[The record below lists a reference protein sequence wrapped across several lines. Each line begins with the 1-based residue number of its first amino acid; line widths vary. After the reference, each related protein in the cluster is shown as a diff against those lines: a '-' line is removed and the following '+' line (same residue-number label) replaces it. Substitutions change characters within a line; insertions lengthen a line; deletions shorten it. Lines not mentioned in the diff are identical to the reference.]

1 MKALEKSRVAEI
13 TLLHSEIGGYIKIT
27 IDKAIRAG
35 ELLTEQK
42 AELAHGEWLP
52 WIDKNLSFSESTALR
67 YMKVWANRDR
77 IKSVSVTD
85 LTEAYK
91 LLEEPKKK
99 KRAPSKKPKPKPVQ
113 KPIIDDQEYERRK
126 GEAFKEDDA
135 PSLDEAF
142 EDVKKLIIRQD
153 NEEVFRDFDLAALID
168 ELRRRI
174 LTIGDVTRRHQ
185 AVNQI
190 IKAMRELAVECERL
204 STGN

>member
-1 MKALEKSRVAEI
+1 MKQLIKWDYDDSVKKMRPKVI
-13 TLLHSEIGGYIKIT
+13 RLKTL
-27 IDKAIRAG
+27 
-35 ELLTEQK
+35 
-42 AELAHGEWLP
+42 
-52 WIDKNLSFSESTALR
+52 
-67 YMKVWANRDR
+67 
-77 IKSVSVTD
+77 TD
-85 LTEAYK
+85 EM
-91 LLEEPKKK
+91 LEELHEARKELSSRGSKWNNDGKNWTGYLKDIGLARTTVHRWLEIEYDPVTKKK
-99 KRAPSKKPKPKPVQ
+99 ISKPKPQPRPSSQ
-113 KPIIDDQEYERRK
+113 PIIDDQEYERRK